1 MSLDFNVIPAIDL
14 LDQKV
19 VRLKQGRYD
28 DTTFY
33 DYSPLDLIKYF
44 EDTGAK
50 RVHIVDLNGARDG
63 STVHHKIIES
73 ICDKT
78 SLKIEVGGGIRT
90 KQIASRYINCGVNQ
104 IILGSLFID
113 DTDMA
118 LDITASFSNQVIAG
132 LDAKNKHIATSGWE
146 TTSSL
151 TISDL
156 LTILN
161 KTPELHSIIYT
172 DISKD
177 GMMLG
182 PNLEMLKEVSSQSKH
197 PIIAS
202 GGVRNSDDVKNIMTI
217 SNITGCIVGKAI
229 LNDLSQLKS
238 LILSS

>member
-1 MSLDFNVIPAIDL
+1 MTQFEVIPAIDL

-28 DTTFY
+28 ETTFY
-33 DYSPLDLIKYF
+33 DHTPEDLIKF
-44 EDTGAK
+44 FQDTGAK

-73 ICDKT
+73 ICNTT
-78 SLKIEVGGGIRT
+78 SMDIEVGGGIRNKKT
-90 KQIASRYINCGVNQ
+90 ARRYLDCGVNQ
-104 IILGSLFID
+104 VILGSLFID
-113 DTDMA
+113 DIESA
-118 LDITASFSNQVIAG
+118 IDITISFSKQVIAG

-146 TTSSL
+146 TTSSF

-156 LTILN
+156 LSTLN

-177 GMMLG
+177 GMMQG
-182 PNLEMLKEVSSQSKH
+182 PNLEMLNQIASESTHS
-197 PIIAS
+197 IIAS
-202 GGVRNSDDVKNIMTI
+202 GGVRDSNDVQEIMTI
-217 SNITGCIVGKAI
+217 SNVAGCIVGKAI